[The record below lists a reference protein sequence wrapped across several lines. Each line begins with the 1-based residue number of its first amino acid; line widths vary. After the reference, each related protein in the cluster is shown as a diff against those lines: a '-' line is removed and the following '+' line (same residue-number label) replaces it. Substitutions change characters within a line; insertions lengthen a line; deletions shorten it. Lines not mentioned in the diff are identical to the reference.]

1 MGTKTSMD
9 QSILDSVRKI
19 IGNGELD
26 EFFNSDLCMAINTVL
41 MQAHAMGLVC
51 DDFSIVDNTKTW
63 RDILLKKEDQINLHA
78 LISWTA
84 LRTRLLFDPP
94 TSSTLLNSIKEEAQR
109 LEWYIYI
116 TENYVGEI

>member
-1 MGTKTSMD
+1 MASDASMN
-9 QSILDSVRKI
+9 QSILDSIRKI

-26 EFFNSDLCMAINTVL
+26 EYFNTDLCFAINSTL
-41 MQAHAMGLVC
+41 QTANQMGIVC
-51 DDFSIVDNTKTW
+51 DDYSIQDDTKTW
-63 RDILLKKEDQINLHA
+63 KDILLDEEKINLHA

-84 LRTRLLFDPP
+84 LRVRLLFDPP
-94 TSSTLLNSIKEEAQR
+94 TSSILLNSINEEVKR

>member
-1 MGTKTSMD
+1 MATKQNLD
-9 QSILDSVRKI
+9 QSILDSIKKI

-26 EFFNSDLCMAINTVL
+26 EYFNQDLCIAINSVL
-41 MQAHAMGLVC
+41 MEAHRMGLVC

-63 RDILLKKEDQINLHA
+63 RDILLREDQINLHG

-94 TSSTLLNSIKEEAQR
+94 TSATLMNSIKEEAQR
-109 LEWYIYI
+109 LEWYIYT

>member
-1 MGTKTSMD
+1 MNEESLMD
-9 QSILDSVRKI
+9 SSILGSIKKI
-19 IGNGELD
+19 IGNGDLD
-26 EFFNSDLCMAINTVL
+26 EYFNPDLCFAINSVL

-51 DDFSIVDNTKTW
+51 DDYSIVDSSKTW
-63 RDILLKKEDQINLHA
+63 RDILLHEDQINLHA

-94 TSSTLLNSIKEEAQR
+94 TSATLQSTIEKEAAR

>member
-63 RDILLKKEDQINLHA
+63 RDILLKEDQINLHA

-94 TSSTLLNSIKEEAQR
+94 TSSALLNSIKEEAQR

>member
-1 MGTKTSMD
+1 MD
-9 QSILDSVRKI
+9 ESILDSIRKI

-26 EFFNSDLCMAINTVL
+26 DFFNQDLCFAINSVL
-41 MQAHAMGLVC
+41 MQAHSMGLVN
-51 DDFSIVDNTKTW
+51 DDFAIKDNTKQW
-63 RDILLKKEDQINLHA
+63 KDILLHPEQINLHA

-94 TSSTLLNSIKEEAQR
+94 TSAALMNSIKEEAAR

>member
-1 MGTKTSMD
+1 MATKTSMD

-26 EFFNSDLCMAINTVL
+26 DFFNSDLCMAINTVL
-41 MQAHAMGLVC
+41 MQAHDMGLVC

-63 RDILLKKEDQINLHA
+63 RDILLKEDQINLHA

-109 LEWYIYI
+109 LEWYIYV